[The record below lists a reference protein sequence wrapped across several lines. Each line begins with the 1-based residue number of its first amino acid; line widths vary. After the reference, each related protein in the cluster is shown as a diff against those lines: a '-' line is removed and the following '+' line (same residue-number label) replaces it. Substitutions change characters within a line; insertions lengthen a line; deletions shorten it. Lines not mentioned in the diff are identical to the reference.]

1 LSVFCNHIGLIP
13 YNEHFL
19 TSLLD
24 ASPDGIM
31 ALDRDLRYTAWNR
44 TMERLSGFQRDRVL
58 GQSALEIFPFLREIG
73 EDQYFSEALAGKP
86 AISRNRPFSVP
97 ETSRAGYFEGHYF
110 PQICNGK
117 VVGVI
122 GIIREMT
129 EQKRAEGAAREALQR
144 LTFHVQNTPL
154 AVVEWDNEFR
164 VSLWSEGAE
173 RLFGWNAREILG
185 KRVSDWNFV
194 VPEDLE
200 AVESVR
206 LRQRD
211 GMERQGV
218 ICNRNFRK
226 DGSIVHCE
234 WYNSVLSDEDGNL
247 VSVLSLVLDVTARKR
262 AETER
267 NELLAR
273 EREARKHAE
282 EADRLKDEFLATL
295 SHELRTPL
303 TAIFG
308 WASILRN
315 GEVPDSEFPE
325 ALAIIER
332 NARAQA
338 RLVDELLDVSRI
350 ITGNLQVDLRP
361 IDMSTVVELASNGLR
376 PAAQAKNISLEFES
390 NNEGLIVRAD
400 QNRLRQVVWNLIL
413 NAIKFT
419 PRGGRVT
426 VRTSREDQFVRIV
439 VQDNGEGIS
448 EEFLPHVFDRF
459 RQAEG
464 SISRKQGGLGLGL
477 AVVRHL
483 TELHGGV
490 VSAESEG
497 PGRGA
502 TFSVTLPLVEDDSAK
517 AAVVER
523 GESAVS
529 KQAKLRLQGLRVL
542 IVEDDDDS
550 RSLLA
555 MMLKRNGADVSTASS
570 SGEALSAIKS
580 APPDVLVSDIGL
592 PGEDGYELIRKVQE
606 AGLGNGR
613 IRAAI
618 ALTGYAGEKDR
629 ERALAAG
636 YSTHLAKPVEPIELV
651 TTIAELMGKE

>member
-1 LSVFCNHIGLIP
+1 MFCNHIGLIP

-44 TMERLSGFQRDRVL
+44 TMERLSGFQRDQVL

-211 GMERQGV
+211 GMERQGI

-308 WASILRN
+308 WASLLRN

-502 TFSVTLPLVEDDSAK
+502 TFSVTLPLVEDEAAK
-517 AAVVER
+517 AAVVES

>member
-1 LSVFCNHIGLIP
+1 MTP
-13 YNEHFL
+13 YQEQFFN
-19 TSLLD
+19 SILD
-24 ASPDGIM
+24 ASLDGIV
-31 ALDRDLRYTAWNR
+31 AFDRDLRFTAWNSG
-44 TMERLSGFQRDRVL
+44 MERMSGVKREAVL
-58 GQSALEIFPFLREIG
+58 GKDSLEVFPFLREIG
-73 EDQYFSEALAGKP
+73 EDKYFREALAGKVVT
-86 AISRNRPFSVP
+86 SRNRPFSVP
-97 ETSRAGYFEGHYF
+97 ETNQKGQFEGHYL
-110 PQICNGK
+110 PQVVAGT

-122 GIIREMT
+122 GIIREIT
-129 EQKRAEGAAREALQR
+129 DQRRVEEEAREAHQR

-154 AVVEWDNEFR
+154 AVVEWDDEFR
-164 VSLWSEGAE
+164 VSRWSAAAE
-173 RLFGWNAREILG
+173 RLFGWRAEEVFG
-185 KRVSDWNFV
+185 KRVSDWKFV
-194 VPEDLE
+194 IPDDLA

-218 ICNRNFRK
+218 ICNRNYHK
-226 DGSIVHCE
+226 DGSVLHCE
-234 WYNSVLSDEDGNL
+234 WYNSVLSDDKGKL

-262 AETER
+262 AEEER

-273 EREARKHAE
+273 EREARKQAE

-308 WASILRN
+308 WASLLRN
-315 GEVPDSEFPE
+315 GDVPTDEIGE
-325 ALAIIER
+325 ALEIIER

-361 IDMSTVVELASNGLR
+361 IELAKVVEIASSGLR
-376 PAAQAKNISLEFES
+376 PAAQAKNVSLEFEPGG
-390 NNEGLIVRAD
+390 EPQIVSGD
-400 QNRLRQVVWNLIL
+400 QSRLRQVVWNLIL

-419 PRGGRVT
+419 PRDGRVV
-426 VRTSREDQFVRIV
+426 VRLKSEGHFVRLIV
-439 VQDNGEGIS
+439 EDSGEGIKP
-448 EEFLPHVFDRF
+448 EFLPYVFDRF

-483 TELHGGV
+483 VELHGGS

-497 PGRGA
+497 PGKGA
-502 TFSVTLPLVEDDSAK
+502 TFTVNLPLAREATPAPQPSETVNT
-517 AAVVER
+517 
-523 GESAVS
+523 GS
-529 KQAKLRLQGLRVL
+529 KPPALRLQGLRVL

-550 RSLLA
+550 RSLLS
-555 MMLKRNGADVSTASS
+555 MMLRRNGAEVMAASS
-570 SGEALSAIKS
+570 SQEAMNAIQKTT
-580 APPDVLVSDIGL
+580 PDVLVSDIGL
-592 PGEDGYELIRKVQE
+592 PGEDGYTLIR
-606 AGLGNGR
+606 R
-613 IRAAI
+613 IREALATNGGISVAI

-636 YSTHLAKPVEPIELV
+636 YNEHLAKPVEPIQLV
-651 TTIAELMGKE
+651 TAIAALTGRAEE